1 MFCSGIS
8 QHTLQTKTMRI
19 FLFLALFL
27 GLSIMAM
34 GQDRDGEVSQCNE
47 SKTYQPQT
55 TILYHQVSK
64 GETLYRIAKKNDV
77 SIEDLKLWNNL
88 NSNNI
93 IAGYSLKIQKTDY
106 VIIEEPQLA
115 EPELLAISID
125 ENFTANIIKSRV
137 EEINKNSF
145 AQNLAIDEISFKQG
159 QLLSIANN
167 IEHRFKLGVKKNI
180 FDEISNATNTAF
192 HAAKNWGGSIIE
204 KVKLRKD
211 KQTEIFYANNLTEKP
226 ESNPQEKNSTYVRRR
241 ILERDGKQEVIP
253 LKLSV
258 EIPTNLETEINK
270 EEFLENSSD
279 FKRIYHRV
287 RIGETMTQIAHR
299 YNVEK
304 EDIIRWNNLNSSIA
318 KIKQRLLI
326 YTPKTSA
333 ALTNTTE
340 L

>member
-1 MFCSGIS
+1 
-8 QHTLQTKTMRI
+8 MRI

-27 GLSIMAM
+27 GLSIMTM
-34 GQDRDGEVSQCNE
+34 GQSRDDELSQHNE
-47 SKTYQPQT
+47 SKTYQAQT

-64 GETLYRIAKKNDV
+64 GETLYRIAKQNEV
-77 SIEDLKLWNNL
+77 SIDDLKLWNNL
-88 NSNNI
+88 NSNTI
-93 IAGYSLKIQKTDY
+93 IAGSSLKIQKTDY
-106 VIIEEPQLA
+106 VIIEEPQLP
-115 EPELLAISID
+115 EPELLAISMD
-125 ENFTANIIKSRV
+125 ENFTANIIENCV
-137 EEINKNSF
+137 EEVNKNSF
-145 AQNLAIDEISFKQG
+145 ATNLAIDENSFKQG
-159 QLLSIANN
+159 QLLSITNN
-167 IEHRFKLGVKKNI
+167 IEHRYKLSMKKNI
-180 FDEISNATNTAF
+180 FDDISNATNTAF

-211 KQTEIFYANNLTEKP
+211 KQTEIFYADNLTEIP
-226 ESNPQEKNSTYVRRR
+226 ESTSQEKKNTYVKKR

-258 EIPTNLETEINK
+258 EIPANLETEINK

-279 FKRIYHRV
+279 FKKIYHRV

-299 YNVEK
+299 YNVDK

-326 YTPKTSA
+326 YKPKTSA

>member
-1 MFCSGIS
+1 
-8 QHTLQTKTMRI
+8 MRI
-19 FLFLALFL
+19 ILFLALFL

-34 GQDRDGEVSQCNE
+34 GQDRDGEVSQQNK
-47 SKTYQPQT
+47 SKTYQAQT

-64 GETLYRIAKKNDV
+64 GETLYRIAKQNSV
-77 SIEDLKLWNNL
+77 SIDDLKLWNNL
-88 NSNNI
+88 NSNI
-93 IAGYSLKIQKTDY
+93 IVAGSSLKIQKTDY
-106 VIIEEPQLA
+106 VIIEEPQLP

-125 ENFTANIIKSRV
+125 ENFTSNIIEGCV
-137 EEINKNSF
+137 EEVNKNSF
-145 AQNLAIDEISFKQG
+145 AQNLVIEESSFKQG

-167 IEHRFKLGVKKNI
+167 IEHRFKLSTKKNI
-180 FDEISNATNTAF
+180 FNDISNATNTAF
-192 HAAKNWGGSIIE
+192 HAAKNWGGSVID
-204 KVKLRKD
+204 KVRPRKD
-211 KQTEIFYANNLTEKP
+211 KQTEIFYANNLTETP
-226 ESNPQEKNSTYVRRR
+226 ESASQEKKNTYVKKR

-253 LKLSV
+253 LKLSI
-258 EIPTNLETEINK
+258 EIPANLESEINK
-270 EEFLENSSD
+270 EEFFENSRD
-279 FKRIYHRV
+279 FKKRYHRV

-333 ALTNTTE
+333 ALTSTTE